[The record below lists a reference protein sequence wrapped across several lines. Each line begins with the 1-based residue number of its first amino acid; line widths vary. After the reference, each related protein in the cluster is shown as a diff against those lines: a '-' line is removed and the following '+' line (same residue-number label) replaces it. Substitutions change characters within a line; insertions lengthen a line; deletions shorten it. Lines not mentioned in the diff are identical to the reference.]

1 MSALR
6 LFDACGQKKLVTDKN
21 GRYHAFL
28 FWNIVAAIAHLANA
42 AASYFTASKTS
53 RENMYPVFQ
62 DYSLWKAKD
71 EYCADPTN
79 ATGYSQTGMNDEEF
93 VILPTESAKSSELS
107 LFWLIIGFHL
117 LSFGFQIVLN
127 TDTFRDWYVQN
138 VLRNG
143 VNPMRFIEYSISAS
157 LMVICLA
164 LISNILSLYALV
176 GLGIM
181 TAATQL
187 FGLLAECLFSDRYLN
202 SMGGYTV
209 QQEEKVPLF
218 GRLSF
223 RDSEIA
229 TPEKPGKPER
239 KPEKRSEMHP
249 FASSLRQLGWIAHF
263 SGWVTM
269 LGGYGGILLNQYAW
283 SLEQNNTNGVGP
295 PAWVN
300 ALIAAIA
307 VLYNV
312 FGFVQLFQLCA
323 KDPYLN
329 SCTGGR
335 STCPCVSNGGTG
347 DGTRIKLFGKSLNES
362 VELIFVLNSLATKSV
377 LGWVII
383 GQLMRTE
390 DTITTSI
397 TCP

>member
-6 LFDACGQKKLVTDKN
+6 LFDACGQKKRVTDKN
-21 GRYHAFL
+21 GKYHSFL
-28 FWNIVAAIAHLANA
+28 FWNIVAAVAHLANA
-42 AASYFTASKTS
+42 AASYWTASQTS

-62 DYSLWKAKD
+62 DYSLWKAKN
-71 EYCADPTN
+71 EYCANSTN
-79 ATGYSQTGMNDEEF
+79 AIGYVQTGMDDEEF

-127 TDTFRDWYVQN
+127 TDYFRDWYVQN
-138 VLRNG
+138 VLEKG
-143 VNPMRFIEYSISAS
+143 VNPLRFVEYSISAS

-164 LISNILSLYALV
+164 LISNILSLYALI

-187 FGLLAECLFSDRYLN
+187 FGLLAECLFSDEYL
-202 SMGGYTV
+202 STSTGYV
-209 QQEEKVPLF
+209 EQDKARLF
-218 GRLSF
+218 ARPSF

-229 TPEKPGKPER
+229 IATPQKPVKPEKPER
-239 KPEKRSEMHP
+239 RSKKHP
-249 FASSLRQLGWIAHF
+249 LASSLRRLGWIAHF

-312 FGFVQLFQLCA
+312 FGFLQLFQLCA

-329 SCTGGR
+329 SVTGGR
-335 STCPCVSNGGTG
+335 STCPCVSNGGSG
-347 DGTRIKLFGKSLNES
+347 DGRKIRLWSDNEALVRCMRPTRRVK
-362 VELIFVLNSLATKSV
+362 
-377 LGWVII
+377 
-383 GQLMRTE
+383 R
-390 DTITTSI
+390 
-397 TCP
+397 